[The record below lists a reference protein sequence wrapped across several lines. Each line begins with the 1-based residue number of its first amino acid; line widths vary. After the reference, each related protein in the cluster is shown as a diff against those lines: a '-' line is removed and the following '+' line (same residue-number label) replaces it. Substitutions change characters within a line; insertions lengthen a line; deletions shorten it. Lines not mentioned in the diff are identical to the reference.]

1 MNVANGSIKID
12 SQRSTETNPSLTAK
26 AKGTMGFD
34 IERFS
39 GKINEGLLCSIC
51 RDVLEEPLQAPCE
64 HAFCTSCI
72 QAWLTHYNSC
82 PEDRLTLWP
91 SDLKPI
97 FRYMKNDLDALKIRC
112 DNETRGC
119 KALVRL
125 DALKTHLKEECGYV
139 KTSCSNE
146 GCQEE
151 LNKRDLESHLK
162 TCKFQTA
169 ECSKGCGLKVNKNE
183 ESEHNCIAELRK
195 ALIKNQRENEGKIRE
210 LKKEMESRLDS
221 HRVHM
226 VYKETSLQN
235 QIEDLNLK
243 VAELLRETK
252 SLKAQRREELLREDP
267 ERTEILEWLRSLKYQ
282 DEIAERYCS
291 SCNKRYLHVRKDTL
305 HCLNDQVNQS
315 CTSRYPKE
323 EEAVLSHIRCS
334 RGTKL
339 RSWNGTSAGTGQG
352 PLHAPTQSE
361 DSSLNRALAESWR
374 RTLDVSSSPCT
385 NQN

>member
-1 MNVANGSIKID
+1 
-12 SQRSTETNPSLTAK
+12 
-26 AKGTMGFD
+26 MGFD

-39 GKINEGLLCSIC
+39 GKVNEGLLCSIC

-64 HAFCTSCI
+64 HAFCSACI

-97 FRYMKNDLDALKIRC
+97 FRYMKNDLNALKIRC
-112 DNETRGC
+112 DNESRGC

-125 DALKTHLKEECGYV
+125 DALKTHLKEECGHV
-139 KTSCSNE
+139 MVFCSNE
-146 GCQEE
+146 GCEE
-151 LNKRDLESHLK
+151 KYTRRELETHLK
-162 TCKFQTA
+162 NCKFQTA
-169 ECSKGCGLKVNKNE
+169 DCARGCGLKVSKNE

-195 ALIKNQRENEGKIRE
+195 AMIKNKKENEAKIQE

-226 VYKETSLQN
+226 VYKETTLQN
-235 QIEDLNLK
+235 QIEDLNAK

-252 SLKAQRREELLREDP
+252 TLKAQKSEELLREDP
-267 ERTEILEWLRSLKYQ
+267 EKKEILDWLRSLKYQ

-291 SCNKRYLHVRKDTL
+291 SCNKRYLYVRKDTL
-305 HCLNDQVNQS
+305 HCLNDQVNLS
-315 CTSRYPKE
+315 CTSPKE

-334 RGTKL
+334 RGTKS
-339 RSWNGTSAGTGQG
+339 RSWCSSSPGTGQG
-352 PLHAPTQSE
+352 MARVRSQNEETSF
-361 DSSLNRALAESWR
+361 NRAVVESWR
-374 RTLDVSSSPCT
+374 RTPDVSSSHCDSQT
-385 NQN
+385 NASHE